1 MAMPRGFTLLEVIV
15 ALVIVALASVAL
27 LQAAGSGLH
36 ATRSAALYDE
46 AVVRARSH
54 LATAM
59 YGMRLAPLD
68 QNGEDGGGFHWR
80 LRVAPVTTAALRPI
94 GPVEPGQP
102 ASFPVVLDE
111 ISTWISWRDG
121 DATRQVVLQSEQV
134 GGAAR

>member
-1 MAMPRGFTLLEVIV
+1 MPRGFTLLEVVV
-15 ALVIVALASVAL
+15 ALAIAALASVAL

-54 LATAM
+54 LAAAM

-68 QNGEDGGGFHWR
+68 QNGDDGGGFHWR
-80 LRVAPVTTAALRPI
+80 LRVVPVTTAAVRPI
-94 GPVEPGQP
+94 GAAGPGQP
-102 ASFPVVLDE
+102 ASFPVVLYA

-121 DATRQVVLQSEQV
+121 ATIREVMLQSDQV